1 MSVYEEK
8 IEFFR
13 SVVDDILKGLNYCN
27 AFNIISINEYNNA
40 QEALEKT
47 INIINSINYDD
58 ILNDLQYINNNIS
71 SIIKNY
77 GTYNFANMINIC
89 LSSNFVEKNLQNEY
103 FLKYKLLEKYT
114 HPFNYKIINWNGKT
128 FKKNSKEI
136 PKNKILDDKL
146 ILESNMLECF
156 DLARTNNNF
165 NIRVYGIK
173 VIIHDFNNKKTL
185 VINCLCDDYLVTN
198 INNDYLINRKNSIE
212 KYIID
217 NNVNNNEI
225 FVQQIWNN
233 YCKNLSL
240 KDLLIY
246 SNQELYN
253 KYVFI
258 VNQVNSYNQKTLE
271 NLVQDFI
278 GSDLYS
284 QRNMLIQLLL
294 SNDKAENLYIAY
306 LLYDVLSD
314 DKLNSDD
321 SNDQKKIYNSLNWN
335 CKKYFK
341 NALHKTVEY
350 TNELLN
356 FDSSKIPLE
365 QQICLMKANVNVKE
379 KAMQKLKELKSKS
392 EDSGSKARQYLDG
405 LLKIPFNIYKEED
418 ILKIKNEINI
428 MINNLI
434 TPLKNNKISYNNSNN
449 DIILLFEKLNL
460 LNDNNINNLN
470 IIKKIKN
477 KNYVIFE
484 EIINIIITYIEKNKK
499 KITSSFLKTIKMSMI
514 QYNLCNNK
522 FVISREN
529 LIELLKS
536 LCKNIN
542 TKNNNEITNNEI
554 TNNEITNNE
563 ITNNKDDYNKTN
575 ELLFLY
581 DLFEIFKHLMINE
594 YYNYLITIE
603 KNINLINRKNN
614 EITEYINSFNTILDS
629 AVHGHKNA
637 KLQIERILGQWINGE
652 TSGYCFGFEGVPG
665 VGKTSLAKKGIANCL
680 KDLDNKPRPFSFIAI
695 GGSSNGS
702 ILDGHNYTYVGSTW
716 GKIVDILMEHKC
728 MNPII
733 FIDELD
739 KVSKTEHGKEIIGI
753 LTHLVDTT
761 QNTNFQ
767 DKYFSNIDLDLS
779 KALFIFSYNDV
790 ELIDKILLDRIHR
803 IKFDSLSLDDKLII
817 AKDYLLP
824 ELYNKF
830 GLNNVLNIEDN
841 DIKFIIEYYTNE
853 SGVRKLK
860 EVLFEII
867 SSINLDLLK
876 DNFTYD
882 IPYTINSEMISTI
895 LKERHKVKHLLIN
908 KEPQIG
914 IINGM
919 WANAFG
925 NSGILHI
932 ESKFFHSS
940 TFLDLKLTGM
950 QGDVMKE
957 SMTVAKTLAMS
968 LLSSNE
974 IENITKELESSK
986 LQGIHIHVP
995 EGATPKDG
1003 PSAGGAITLVLYS
1016 LLTKKKIRNDIAI
1029 TGEICLQGKIT
1040 AIGGLDLKI
1049 IGGIR
1054 AGVTTF
1060 FYPKDNSKDFELF
1073 CEKYNKDLSKYTF
1086 IEVDNIND
1094 AIKHIIL

>member
-13 SVVDDILKGLNYCN
+13 SVVDDILKGINYYN
-27 AFNIISINEYNNA
+27 NLNIISINDYNNA
-40 QEALEKT
+40 QETLEKT
-47 INIINSINYDD
+47 INLINSINYDD
-58 ILNDLQYINNNIS
+58 IINDLQYINNSIS
-71 SIIKNY
+71 TIIKNY
-77 GTYNFANMINIC
+77 GVYSFENIINIC
-89 LSSNFVEKNLQNEY
+89 LSSNFVQKNITNE
-103 FLKYKLLEKYT
+103 FLNKYKLIEKYL
-114 HPFNYKIINWNGKT
+114 HPINYKIINWNEKNL
-128 FKKNSKEI
+128 KKNNKEI

-165 NIRVYGIK
+165 NIRVFGIK
-173 VIIHDFNNKKTL
+173 VIIHDYNNKKTL
-185 VINCLCDDYLVTN
+185 VINCMCDDLLLIN
-198 INNDYLINRKNSIE
+198 INNDYIINRKNSIE

-217 NNVNNNEI
+217 NNVIKNDVFNKH
-225 FVQQIWNN
+225 IWSN
-233 YCKNLSL
+233 YLKNLSL
-240 KDLLIY
+240 KELLIY

-253 KYVFI
+253 KYIFVI
-258 VNQVNSYNQKTLE
+258 NQVNSYNQKTLE
-271 NLVQDFI
+271 SLVQEFI

-284 QRNMLIQLLL
+284 QRSMLIQLLI
-294 SNDKAENLYIAY
+294 SDDKPENLYIAY

-314 DKLNSDD
+314 DKLSNDD
-321 SNDQKKIYNSLNWN
+321 STQQKKIYNSLNWN
-335 CKKYFK
+335 CKKNFK
-341 NALHKTVEY
+341 NALQKTVEY
-350 TNELLN
+350 TNDLLN

-405 LLKIPFNIYKEED
+405 LLKIPFGIYKEED
-418 ILKIKNEINI
+418 ILKTKNEVSTL
-428 MINNLI
+428 INNL
-434 TPLKNNKISYNNSNN
+434 TLPLKSNTIKI
-449 DIILLFEKLNL
+449 LEKNEA
-460 LNDNNINNLN
+460 NINNILSQLNNLDNNNNIKNIN
-470 IIKKIKN
+470 IIKNITTN
-477 KNYVIFE
+477 KS
-484 EIINIIITYIEKNKK
+484 IINNKLFDLLLEFLSKNKK
-499 KITSSFLKTIKMSMI
+499 KITSSLLKSVKKLLL
-514 QYNLCNNK
+514 QYNLNITKISLTKENIIDILESNK
-522 FVISREN
+522 LNYNES
-529 LIELLKS
+529 LL
-536 LCKNIN
+536 
-542 TKNNNEITNNEI
+542 
-554 TNNEITNNE
+554 
-563 ITNNKDDYNKTN
+563 N
-575 ELLFLY
+575 ELTFLFKQY
-581 DLFEIFKHLMINE
+581 INND
-594 YYNYLITIE
+594 YYNYLISIE
-603 KNINLINRKNN
+603 KNINEITRKNN
-614 EITEYINSFNTILDS
+614 EIIEYINSFNSILDG

-652 TSGYCFGFEGVPG
+652 SSGYCFGFEGVPG

-680 KDLDNKPRPFSFIAI
+680 KDSNNNPRPFSFIAI

-716 GKIVDILMEHKC
+716 GKIVDILIEHKC

-803 IKFDSLSLDDKLII
+803 IKFDSLSLEDKLVIS
-817 AKDYLLP
+817 KDYLLP
-824 ELYNKF
+824 ELYSKF
-830 GLNNVLNIEDN
+830 GLKNVLILN
-841 DIKFIIEYYTNE
+841 DHELKYVIEYYTNE

-876 DNFTYD
+876 DNFEYEL
-882 IPYTINSEMISTI
+882 PYTINIDYIEKI
-895 LKERHKVKHLLIN
+895 LKDRHKVRHLTIN
-908 KEPQIG
+908 TNPEIG
-914 IINGM
+914 VINGM

-957 SMTVAKTLAMS
+957 SMTVAKTLALS
-968 LLSSNE
+968 LLSESE
-974 IENITKELESSK
+974 FKQLKEELEESK

-1016 LLTKKKIRNDIAI
+1016 LLTKRKIKNNIAI

-1073 CEKYNKDLSKYTF
+1073 CEKYNNDLTKYTF
-1086 IEVDNIND
+1086 IEVDNIHD
-1094 AIKHIIL
+1094 AIKEIII

>member
-1 MSVYEEK
+1 MSGYEEK

-13 SVVDDILKGLNYCN
+13 SVVDNILKGLNYYISL
-27 AFNIISINEYNNA
+27 NIISINEYNSA
-40 QEALEKT
+40 QELLEKT
-47 INIINSINYDD
+47 INLINSINYDD

-77 GTYNFANMINIC
+77 GSYCFQNMINIC
-89 LSSNFVEKNLQNEY
+89 LSSNFEDKILNQEY
-103 FLKYKLLEKYT
+103 YHKYKLIEKYL
-114 HPFNYKIINWNGKT
+114 HPLNYKIINWNEKT
-128 FKKNSKEI
+128 LKKNTKEI
-136 PKNKILDDKL
+136 PKNKCLDDKI

-165 NIRVYGIK
+165 NIRIYGVK
-173 VIIHDFNNKKTL
+173 VIVHDYNNKKTL
-185 VINCLCDDYLVTN
+185 IINALCDELILSN
-198 INNDYLINRKNSIE
+198 INNDFLINRKNSIE

-217 NNVNNNEI
+217 NNASNNEI
-225 FVQQIWNN
+225 FNKHLWDN
-233 YCKNLSL
+233 YLKNLSL
-240 KDLLIY
+240 KELLIY

-253 KYVFI
+253 KYIFI
-258 VNQVNSYNQKTLE
+258 IKQVSSYNQKTLE

-284 QRNMLIQLLL
+284 QRNILIQLLL
-294 SNDKAENLYIAY
+294 SDEIPENLYIAY

-314 DKLNSDD
+314 DKLNSED
-321 SNDQKKIYNSLNWN
+321 SNNQKKIYNSLNWN
-335 CKKYFK
+335 CKKHFK
-341 NALHKTVEY
+341 NALQKTVEY
-350 TNELLN
+350 TNDLLN

-365 QQICLMKANVNVKE
+365 QQICLMKAKVNVKE

-405 LLKIPFNIYKEED
+405 LLKIPFGIYKEED
-418 ILKIKNEINI
+418 VLKIKNEVNYLF
-428 MINNLI
+428 NNLI
-434 TPLKNNKISYNNSNN
+434 GPLKNNAINLENTN
-449 DIILLFEKLNL
+449 IITLFDDLKCLD
-460 LNDNNINNLN
+460 DNNNIKNMN
-470 IIKKIKN
+470 IIKKIKHN
-477 KNYVIFE
+477 NLKINNE
-484 EIINIIITYIEKNKK
+484 LLINIVNYIEKNKK
-499 KITSSFLKTIKMSMI
+499 KINTTVLKSIKKLLL
-514 QYNLCNNK
+514 QNNLYNDKNVLTK
-522 FVISREN
+522 EN
-529 LIELLKS
+529 LITFIKALLIKDT
-536 LCKNIN
+536 NEI
-542 TKNNNEITNNEI
+542 KNNESIFL
-554 TNNEITNNE
+554 
-563 ITNNKDDYNKTN
+563 D
-575 ELLFLY
+575 ELIMLFKQLINDNY
-581 DLFEIFKHLMINE
+581 YEYLM
-594 YYNYLITIE
+594 TIE
-603 KNINLINRKNN
+603 KNMNLITRKNN
-614 EITEYINSFNTILDS
+614 EIIEYINSFNGILDE

-652 TSGYCFGFEGVPG
+652 SSGYCFGFEGVPG

-680 KDLDNKPRPFSFIAI
+680 KDSNKNPRPFSFIAL

-716 GKIVDILMEHKC
+716 GKIVDILIEHKC

-761 QNTNFQ
+761 QNSIFQ

-790 ELIDKILLDRIHR
+790 ELIDKVLLDRIHR
-803 IKFDSLSLDDKLII
+803 IKFDSLTLDDKLII

-830 GLNNVLNIEDN
+830 GLNNILNFDEAQL
-841 DIKFIIEYYTNE
+841 KFIIEHFTNE

-876 DNFTYD
+876 DKFKFD
-882 IPYTINSEMISTI
+882 LPYTISIDYIEEI
-895 LKERHKVKHLLIN
+895 LKDRHRIRHVLIN
-908 KEPQIG
+908 ENPGIG

-919 WANAFG
+919 WANAYG

-932 ESKFFHSS
+932 ESMFYHST

-957 SMTVAKTLAMS
+957 SMNVAKTLVMS
-968 LLSSNE
+968 LITETELKT
-974 IENITKELESSK
+974 ITKELEENK

-1003 PSAGGAITLVLYS
+1003 PSAGAAITLVLYS
-1016 LLTKKKIRNDIAI
+1016 LLSKRKIKNNIAI

-1060 FYPKDNSKDFELF
+1060 FYPKENAKDFDLF
-1073 CEKYNKDLSKYTF
+1073 CKKYNKDLSKYSF
-1086 IEVDNIND
+1086 IEVENIQE
-1094 AIKHIIL
+1094 AIKGIIL